1 MFKNLQ
7 KTLALITLFFSC
19 TLTQASIQRDDPR
32 SYVGTTA
39 NAKYSQSISERSAF
53 SLLGEAGP
61 RNYRFG
67 ATLGWQFFDNQ
78 RIKISGEFLEQD
90 ILYAFFS
97 GNSREWVRQGAFG
110 AHYQYDLSQFNYHP
124 QFNLKA
130 GYSHA
135 PNKQLS
141 LRSGFFTNRLAAQQ
155 NYIEYRRIAGSDAG
169 YVSPGV
175 SIMPWQTGRI
185 GAELNY
191 DDVRYDAIYQG
202 RHHAEGFGGSINYN
216 QQLGAYTDFDL
227 NAGFRKPFNMYHA
240 RIGYTLPSRPNWSIG
255 VDANYVD
262 GKHRLPNTY
271 NVGIG
276 VRYALKEIAL
286 TANYLD
292 KDAPLRRTY
301 MPLNSWIASPA
312 IYLPQV
318 LAITD
323 SKVDIIQPLS
333 TPTPAPNIC
342 VAPTVIGTID
352 DQFIEDGEPNIVP
365 TTDIF
370 SGTTPFSYS
379 VSISPPTNGG
389 APIVTIDSS
398 GTITINPGVIPPQGT
413 EFEVT
418 VVATNACGSVST
430 SFTVVIDNVV

>member
-1 MFKNLQ
+1 MLKNLQ
-7 KTLALITLFFSC
+7 KTLALITLSFSC
-19 TLTQASIQRDDPR
+19 TLTQASIQRDDPT

-53 SLLGEAGP
+53 SILGEAGS

-67 ATLGWQFFDNQ
+67 ATLGWQFLDNQ

-110 AHYQYDLSQFNYHP
+110 AHYQYDLNQFNYSP

-141 LRSGFFTNRLAAQQ
+141 LHRGFYTNSFATQQ

-202 RHHAEGFGGSINYN
+202 RHHAEGFGGSFNYN
-216 QQLGAYTDFDL
+216 QQLGAYTDLDL

-240 RIGYTLPSRPNWSIG
+240 RIGYTLPSRPNWTIG

-276 VRYALKEIAL
+276 VRFALKEVAL
-286 TANYLD
+286 NADYLD
-292 KDAPLRRTY
+292 KDAPLRRTD
-301 MPLNSWIASPA
+301 MPLTSWIDRPA

-318 LAITD
+318 LAISD
-323 SKVDIIQPLS
+323 SKVVIQPIPTQTI
-333 TPTPAPNIC
+333 TPISCGVP
-342 VAPTVIGTID
+342 PTVIGTIE
-352 DQFIEDGEPNIVP
+352 DQFIFDTITVE
-365 TTDIF
+365 TTGIF

-379 VSISPPTNGG
+379 VFVSNITEPEGSPT
-389 APIVTIDSS
+389 VSIDSS
-398 GTITINPGVIPPQGT
+398 GTITIDPGTVPDGGYQFT
-413 EFEVT
+413 VN
-418 VVATNACGSVST
+418 VVATNACGSVTT
-430 SFTVVIDNVV
+430 SFLVTAAVG